1 MTENNFLFVIQQMKR
16 FKKSDFFYRLVSQRN
31 QIKRKETIMSEQCEL
46 LDKCGFFLNYRG
58 NSEVVIEG
66 WIIMFC
72 ENKEKSEK
80 CERKKIRKQT
90 GKPPADNMTPTG
102 RMLP

>member
-1 MTENNFLFVIQQMKR
+1 
-16 FKKSDFFYRLVSQRN
+16 
-31 QIKRKETIMSEQCEL
+31 MSEQCEL

-58 NSEVVIEG
+58 NSEVVKEG

-72 ENKEKSEK
+72 KSKEKSEK

-90 GKPPADNMTPTG
+90 GKPPEDNMTPTG
-102 RMLP
+102 RILP